1 MSIYQDLK
9 VPRSQANVLLYNNSN
24 IFIFGGYN
32 KNFGTLNSIERLDL
46 DNKKCD
52 LLELKLPIPLRRF
65 ASMKI
70 TDHKILIMGG
80 ITRLC
85 KESDSTFIV
94 DIENDK
100 IMKYSSLPKGGIVEQ
115 EIFLDEIGGVHLFFE
130 NNYGTAPPEHVIF
143 NYLDFNQK

>member
-9 VPRSQANVLLYNNSN
+9 VPRNQANVLLYNNSI

-46 DNKKCD
+46 ENKKCD

-70 TDHKILIMGG
+70 TDHKILFMGG

-94 DIENDK
+94 DVENDK
-100 IMKYSSLPKGGIVEQ
+100 IMKYSPLPKVE
-115 EIFLDEIGGVHLFFE
+115 L
-130 NNYGTAPPEHVIF
+130 
-143 NYLDFNQK
+143 